1 MIVMIG
7 WTIAI
12 AMAMAMIRS
21 DKGCRGWDGDG
32 MVMGWCQWIPFC
44 AQRGCWIRSFRGNF
58 AKKSNGS
65 VIWIPIDL
73 WDGMILFLNP
83 SVWKSES
90 TLFSKKTESS
100 SWSNR
105 CMAMHD
111 HAWPA
116 NWTCIHPALCTHHTN
131 FSETL
136 RSQAQRS
143 SWLRRGAWKN
153 TDLWFW
159 ARSEQR

>member
-1 MIVMIG
+1 ME
-7 WTIAI
+7 
-12 AMAMAMIRS
+12 
-21 DKGCRGWDGDG
+21 DG
-32 MVMGWCQWIPFC
+32 MVMGWCLWIPFC
-44 AQRGCWIRSFRGNF
+44 AQRGCWIRSCRGNF

-73 WDGMILFLNP
+73 WDAMILFLNP

-116 NWTCIHPALCTHHTN
+116 NWTCIHPALCTEAAG
-131 FSETL
+131 SDG
-136 RSQAQRS
+136 A
-143 SWLRRGAWKN
+143 RGKTQIRTAVKIATGPVGHCGNKPDWDHSGIEW
-153 TDLWFW
+153 DLMGSHW
-159 ARSEQR
+159 SYQVIPTKHNKT